1 MPPYELG
8 VPTMAMELR
17 KTGISVVGD
26 IPWGTHFCFFYET
39 KQDLLEVEVPYF
51 KAGLENN
58 EFCLWVIS
66 APPDLLTMEEAR
78 IALLQALP
86 DLDRYLAEGSIEIV
100 ARDEWFLER
109 ATYDLQTVIKRFM
122 QKLNQTLARGYA
134 GMRVNGGSAWLLK
147 NGDKDLRKF
156 EKQLDQLI
164 VNQRMIVSCNF
175 LLAET
180 RSSDIFDV
188 AGTHQFAIAR
198 RNGIWDVLETQKL
211 KQAKAEIKRLNDELE
226 QRVTERT
233 RELVAANEA
242 LKSEIDERR
251 RVEEELRDRTA
262 DLAEAQRV
270 AKVGNWSFDLRTN
283 KVTWSEELYRI
294 FEIEKPDFD
303 GRHESFLSRVHPDD
317 KHRVLRTN
325 AQIRIEGTPFDIE
338 YRIIAPNDEVRIIRE
353 IGYATE
359 DEAGQV
365 IRLFGTA
372 QDITE
377 RKRAEDELRR
387 QKEILQ
393 QIFDH
398 IPVMINFVDADGR
411 IKLVNREWARTLGW
425 SLEEIHKD
433 SIDIFAKCYPDPQYR
448 QRVLRFLAEANGDW
462 VDFKTRVRDGRVIDT
477 TWVTL
482 QLSDGTSVG
491 IGQDITERK
500 QAEEK
505 VRQAER
511 DLRLAIDTIPTQVA
525 GTLPDGSLDLVNERW
540 REYFGLSL
548 KEARDGGSN
557 DMIHPEDRAEYLEQW
572 RTSMATGEPFEREAR
587 LRRADGEYR
596 WVLCRSVPLRDE
608 LGNIVK
614 WYGTG
619 IDIEDRKRA
628 EFRARGRRY
637 THRSR
642 AS

>member
-1 MPPYELG
+1 
-8 VPTMAMELR
+8 MAMELR

-242 LKSEIDERR
+242 MKSEIDERR
-251 RVEEELRDRTA
+251 RTSPKR
-262 DLAEAQRV
+262 
-270 AKVGNWSFDLRTN
+270 
-283 KVTWSEELYRI
+283 SE
-294 FEIEKPDFD
+294 
-303 GRHESFLSRVHPDD
+303 
-317 KHRVLRTN
+317 
-325 AQIRIEGTPFDIE
+325 
-338 YRIIAPNDEVRIIRE
+338 
-353 IGYATE
+353 
-359 DEAGQV
+359 
-365 IRLFGTA
+365 
-372 QDITE
+372 
-377 RKRAEDELRR
+377 
-387 QKEILQ
+387 
-393 QIFDH
+393 
-398 IPVMINFVDADGR
+398 
-411 IKLVNREWARTLGW
+411 
-425 SLEEIHKD
+425 
-433 SIDIFAKCYPDPQYR
+433 
-448 QRVLRFLAEANGDW
+448 
-462 VDFKTRVRDGRVIDT
+462 
-477 TWVTL
+477 
-482 QLSDGTSVG
+482 
-491 IGQDITERK
+491 
-500 QAEEK
+500 
-505 VRQAER
+505 
-511 DLRLAIDTIPTQVA
+511 
-525 GTLPDGSLDLVNERW
+525 
-540 REYFGLSL
+540 
-548 KEARDGGSN
+548 
-557 DMIHPEDRAEYLEQW
+557 
-572 RTSMATGEPFEREAR
+572 
-587 LRRADGEYR
+587 
-596 WVLCRSVPLRDE
+596 
-608 LGNIVK
+608 
-614 WYGTG
+614 
-619 IDIEDRKRA
+619 
-628 EFRARGRRY
+628 
-637 THRSR
+637 
-642 AS
+642 